1 MTRGA
6 RAAVA
11 CSLAAIVAAAWSAG
25 PPNKATTATGK
36 VTGAPAA
43 ATTAS
48 VATPAPAAAPVEF
61 NGTFV
66 AGTTYVAEMF
76 YDARVLK
83 TWRPVKDVQPG
94 PNTAWTVAWSNLD
107 QFPALKNS
115 SAQSKHQRFRF
126 RVTKADV
133 LSGSPQ
139 LPWMATYR
147 CEVLAVD
154 PVAAPPKQQPQP
166 TGKRR

>member
-6 RAAVA
+6 VAVVA
-11 CSLAAIVAAAWSAG
+11 CALAATVAAAWSAT
-25 PPNKATTATGK
+25 PTTTTKATG
-36 VTGAPAA
+36 
-43 ATTAS
+43 ATTKAS
-48 VATPAPAAAPVEF
+48 GAASTAPTAGSSAPAAAPVEF

-66 AGTTYVAEMF
+66 AGATYVAEMF

-107 QFPALKNS
+107 QFPALKNAN
-115 SAQSKHQRFRF
+115 AQSKHQRFRF

-133 LSGSPQ
+133 VSGSPQ
-139 LPWMATYR
+139 LPWMATYH
-147 CEVLAVD
+147 CEVLAAE